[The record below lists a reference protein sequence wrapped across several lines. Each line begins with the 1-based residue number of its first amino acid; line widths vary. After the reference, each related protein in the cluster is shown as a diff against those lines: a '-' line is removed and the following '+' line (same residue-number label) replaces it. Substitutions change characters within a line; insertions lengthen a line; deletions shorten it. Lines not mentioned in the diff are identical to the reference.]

1 MTTPVQEFSISVEQV
16 DGFEFRV
23 KLDKPHYAEI
33 AVDEPPPLGQDHA
46 PNAARL
52 LAAAIA
58 NCLTASLLFCMTR
71 AKAPPAGIRAEAKV
85 TIVRNENKRLR
96 IGTVEVVIHPVSP
109 LDAGVLEKCLGTFE
123 DFCTVTQS
131 VREGFEVKVRVE
143 PVAA

>member
-1 MTTPVQEFSISVEQV
+1 MTTPVDEFSISIEQV

-23 KLDKPHYAEI
+23 KLDKPHYA
-33 AVDEPPPLGQDHA
+33 DLGHDHA

-71 AKAPPAGIRAEAKV
+71 AKAPPASIRAEAKV
-85 TIVRNENKRLR
+85 TIVRNDKKRLR
-96 IGTVEVVIHPVSP
+96 IGSIDVALHPVGP
-109 LDAGVLEKCLGTFE
+109 LDPAVFEKCLPTFE

-131 VREGFEVKVRVE
+131 VREGFEIKVRVE
-143 PVAA
+143 PVAS